1 MGTADEVMQTELK
14 IFENIFR
21 IIHELLKNRQPK
33 QRSKTNEKKE
43 RLYGEHDIEELLNAN
58 VDLVAIKESLS
69 AEELADWKELA
80 DKMGVLYTTVENPI
94 NQEEKIIMIQRGDL
108 ESAEICFN
116 KIFAHRSI
124 REASEDPNISNDD
137 LFQATELFTAEENH
151 TLNEKGISFMDA
163 LDHMTDREYARD
175 KDFYL
180 FDRENPNHYLK
191 MRGEKATDHNGKEY
205 TKTIYEEYFKNEL
218 IGKYDDGRF
227 PGRDKLF
234 WSKLKADIKREKSVS
249 KDGNEVKITGFS
261 DNLVVLNSRED
272 LERFRD
278 TYNKQLEII
287 NDSIGDIDYDKVEK
301 LISELKENYII
312 NNAINEIENPNFIEN
327 LEQNLNEIKEL
338 QENITSLKQE
348 RYELFNE
355 LQDRLAM
362 DGTTIEDVVFL
373 KGENANEKQDVAHT
387 NVSKEEFRDSIDQ
400 LNTLKTSINNLEIK
414 IREKIATKDNML
426 GEIEKSVCKT
436 LENDMFNR
444 FSNEY
449 KDQKLDIQ
457 TKKITR
463 GIFISTTN
471 KNATALKSMCEIY
484 GIKYTSADN
493 PKKEGQIIYFD
504 AADRNRIIEIRDG
517 VAENNYFQRMN
528 EELQLPDGISVN
540 AVINQYA
547 DEFVNRLNDAAYMS
561 IDIESSNA
569 HAFINTTS
577 NRNCLQ
583 NKEVYLTDIDNPDNY
598 IKIDNILGGD
608 GRITNNYTIHA
619 NNMDYKT
626 QSAMQAKK
634 AFDPD
639 GTKKCIAIT
648 DKNIRERFAN
658 ISKTNFVGNKKSVD
672 IKEIVKM
679 AMKDKQ
685 RHKQKEHEK
694 KREAKE
700 RER

>member
-1 MGTADEVMQTELK
+1 MSTADEVMQTELK

-21 IIHELLKNRQPK
+21 IVHELLKNRKPK
-33 QRSKTNEKKE
+33 QRNGKTNEEKE
-43 RLYGEHDIEELLNAN
+43 RMYGEHDIEELLDAN
-58 VDLVAIKESLS
+58 VDLVAIQESLS

-80 DKMGVLYTTVENPI
+80 DKMGVLYATVENPM
-94 NQEEKIIMIQRGDL
+94 NPNEKIIMVQRSDL

-116 KIFAHRSI
+116 KIFTHRAI
-124 REASEDPNISNDD
+124 QEAGENPDISNDD

-151 TLNEKGISFMDA
+151 ALNEKGVSFMDA

-180 FDRENPNHYLK
+180 FDRENPDHYLK
-191 MRGEKATDHNGKEY
+191 MRSEKATDHTGKEY
-205 TKTIYEEYFKNEL
+205 TKTTYEEYFKSEL
-218 IGKYDDGRF
+218 IGTYDDGRF

-234 WSKLKADIKREKSVS
+234 WSKLKSDIKGEKSAS
-249 KDGNEVKITGFS
+249 KDGKEVKVPSFS
-261 DNLVVLNSRED
+261 DNLVVLNSKED
-272 LERFRD
+272 FERFRD

-287 NDSIGDIDYDKVEK
+287 NEFIGDIDYGKAEK

-312 NNAINEIENPNFIEN
+312 NNAISESGNLNFIADF
-327 LEQNLNEIKEL
+327 EQNLDEIKDL
-338 QENITSLKQE
+338 QENMNSLKQE

-355 LQDRLAM
+355 LQDKLAA

-387 NVSKEEFRDSIDQ
+387 NVSKEEFRDSIDR
-400 LNTLKTSINNLEIK
+400 LNNLKTSINNMEIA
-414 IREKIATKDNML
+414 IREKIVTKDNML
-426 GEIEKSVCKT
+426 RGIEKSVCKT
-436 LENDMFNR
+436 LENDMFNQ
-444 FSNEY
+444 FNNGY

-457 TKKITR
+457 TKKITK
-463 GIFISTTN
+463 GMFISTSD
-471 KNATALKSMCEIY
+471 KNASALKNMCDIY
-484 GIKYTSADN
+484 DIKYTSADN
-493 PKKEGQIIYFD
+493 PKKEGQIMYFD
-504 AADRNRIIEIRDG
+504 AVDRNRIIEIRNG
-517 VAENNYFQRMN
+517 VAENNYFQRIN
-528 EELQLPDGISVN
+528 EELKLPEDISIN

-561 IDIESSNA
+561 IDMESSNS

-608 GRITNNYTIHA
+608 GRITNNYTVHA
-619 NNMDYKT
+619 NNIDYKT

-634 AFDPD
+634 TFDPD

-648 DKNIRERFAN
+648 DKNVRERFAN

-672 IKEIVKM
+672 IKEMIKM

-685 RHKQKEHEK
+685 RHKQHER
-694 KREAKE
+694 KREAQE